1 MKRQIRGAAF
11 AAAPFLI
18 ASTARAQGSGD
29 YTAPRNAAVDATGAR
44 AVEVEAAAGSLRVE
58 GKPGL
63 RQVQVTGLARSSS
76 QQFLNQIKLIA
87 ERRGDVVF
95 IKADIPDHDW
105 GRGYRDDHSAGLD
118 LVIEVPQGINAE
130 VSDGSGEAK
139 VLNVGSLEASDGSGE
154 FSVESAAGSVRI
166 TDGSGSLTIQN
177 VGGDVRVSD
186 GSGDIEVRNV
196 TGSFTVQSDG
206 SGGIHARDVRG
217 SVVVES
223 DGSGSIE
230 VDQVGR
236 DFRVESKGSGS
247 IDYSAVSGQVD
258 IPERHR
264 GRARRD
270 IER

>member
-18 ASTARAQGSGD
+18 ASTAHAQGD
-29 YTAPRNAAVDATGAR
+29 YTAPRNAVVDAAGAR
-44 AVEVEAAAGSLRVE
+44 AVEVEAAAGTLRVE

-63 RQVQVTGLARSSS
+63 RQVQITGTARSSS
-76 QQFLNQIKLIA
+76 QQFLDQIKLIA

-95 IKADIPDHDW
+95 IKADIPDRDW
-105 GRGYRDDHSAGLD
+105 NSGWRDNHSAGLD
-118 LVIEVPQGINAE
+118 LVIQVPQGINAE
-130 VSDGSGEAK
+130 VSDGSGDAK
-139 VLNVGSLEASDGSGE
+139 VFNVGSLVAADGSGN
-154 FSVESAAGSVRI
+154 FSVDGASGSVRV
-166 TDGSGSLTIQN
+166 TDGSGSLTIDN
-177 VGGDVRVSD
+177 VGGDVSVSD

-206 SGGIHARDVRG
+206 SGGIHARDVKG

-230 VDQVGR
+230 VQQIGR

-258 IPERHR
+258 VPERHR